1 MSTIGF
7 YKSLNS
13 MNERECIEKFL
24 LYNSSL
30 VISEAKPSATI
41 TLKKGINS
49 IYEKWI
55 KYGEDFLKSIDIKYI
70 NLRECENALIILVYD
85 AKELAKYIFKEENKS
100 FLKKLGYSDE
110 SNLDIYL
117 EKLKRRYEEFNC
129 PHELGVFLGYPLN
142 DVKDFMDC
150 SNKKCLAC
158 GYWRVYNDYNTA
170 KEIFNTYD
178 MIKEKTVKYILK
190 GDSTQN
196 VFCNLKSMINEIE
209 SIAV

>member
-1 MSTIGF
+1 MNTIGF

-13 MNERECIEKFL
+13 MSERECIEKFL

-30 VISEAKPSATI
+30 VISKAKPSATI

-85 AKELAKYIFKEENKS
+85 AKELVKYIFKEENKF

-178 MIKEKTVKYILK
+178 MIKEKTVNYILK

-196 VFCNLKSMINEIE
+196 VFCNLKSMISEIE
-209 SIAV
+209 SISV

>member
-7 YKSLNS
+7 YKSLDS

-30 VISEAKPSATI
+30 VISQVKPSATI

-49 IYEKWI
+49 IYEKWV
-55 KYGEDFLKSIDIKYI
+55 KYGEDFLKSIDIEYI
-70 NLRECENALIILVYD
+70 NLRECENALIILIYD
-85 AKELAKYIFKEENKS
+85 KKQLSNYIFKEENKY

-110 SNLDIYL
+110 DDLDIYL
-117 EKLKRRYEEFNC
+117 RKLKKRYREFNC

-142 DVKDFMDC
+142 DVKDFMEC
-150 SNKKCLAC
+150 SDKKCLAC
-158 GYWRVYNDYNTA
+158 GYWRVYNDYQAA

-190 GDSTQN
+190 GDSTRN
-196 VFCNLKSMINEIE
+196 VFCNLKSMINEFE
-209 SIAV
+209 SISV